1 MGSVKHFRMHSLIN
15 IVMLVISMLAVGEAK
30 DDLDNIVKKMKKDM
44 RMEMNAMIGIIAN
57 TQEELKMT
65 QTEVLELKTK
75 IIKLEKHL
83 KNAEDDLAVAINDQ
97 TVKNQELERDV
108 TILKEPPFIHAC
120 GSTYLDNIH
129 VVSQTIPYSTLLY
142 SSTNT
147 EGGGLDMTTGIFS
160 CPHPGSYTVTWS
172 LSAGNDAGD
181 RWVEIFLRKNGQ
193 NINESYHRSRYTG
206 PSGAVYEQGGRS
218 LVLHLDI
225 GDSLDLFC
233 SNCEAGIYYAIF
245 CVSLTTFDII

>member
-1 MGSVKHFRMHSLIN
+1 
-15 IVMLVISMLAVGEAK
+15 
-30 DDLDNIVKKMKKDM
+30 M
-44 RMEMNAMIGIIAN
+44 RMEMNGMKESLILN
-57 TQEELKMT
+57 EEKLLMTEAKNIQLEQKLKKT
-65 QTEVLELKTK
+65 FHHIKIFEDELTSTK
-75 IIKLEKHL
+75 IQLAADKIDLTVTIDDLTCKGQQLEREVSIL
-83 KNAEDDLAVAINDQ
+83 KN
-97 TVKNQELERDV
+97 
-108 TILKEPPFIHAC
+108 PPFIHAC
-120 GSTYLDNIH
+120 GYIRDTSTTA
-129 VVSQTIPYSTLLY
+129 QTITYSSLYY

-147 EGGGLDMTTGIFS
+147 EGGGLDVTTGIFS

-172 LSAGNDAGD
+172 LSTGNDAGEK
-181 RWVEIFLRKNGQ
+181 WVEIFLRKNGQ
-193 NINESYHRSRYTG
+193 NIVESYHRSRYTG